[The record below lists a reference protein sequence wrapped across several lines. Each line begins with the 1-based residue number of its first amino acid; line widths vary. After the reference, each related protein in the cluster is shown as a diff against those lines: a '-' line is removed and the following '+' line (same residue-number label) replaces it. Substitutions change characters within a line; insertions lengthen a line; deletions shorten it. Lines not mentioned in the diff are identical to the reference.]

1 MLFVKVWLQFMVRLQ
16 KFLTQAR
23 VVSRREAERLIA
35 DGAVRVNGRLV
46 TELGVQVDPERD
58 RVELQ
63 GKHIRLSAPMYRI
76 ILKPRECLSVLE
88 SPRDDAGRKRPSL
101 ERYCKDKEPGWIVV
115 GPLDYS
121 TEGVVLITSDGDLAE
136 RIVKGPPGRK
146 TGCPLPMTYHL
157 KFQGLI
163 GEDELARI
171 GKGWRFEGRVVK
183 PDGVFPLATT
193 GKNTWLEIVAK
204 ELRPRAMRALGDIL
218 RKQVLKIS
226 RVKFADQSFEGLRMG
241 GFRDLNDKDVA
252 KLLRATGLKAPLE
265 TAPH

>member
-1 MLFVKVWLQFMVRLQ
+1 MVRLQ
-16 KFLTQAR
+16 RFLSQAR
-23 VVSRREAERLIA
+23 AVSRREAERLIA
-35 DGAVRVNGRLV
+35 AGAVRVNGRLV

-63 GKHIRLSAPMYRI
+63 GKHIKLSAPIYRI
-76 ILKPRECLSVLE
+76 LLKPRECLSVLE

-101 ERYCKDKEPGWIVV
+101 ERFVKDKEPGWIVV
-115 GPLDYS
+115 GPLDFA
-121 TEGVVLITSDGDLAE
+121 TEGVLLITSDGDLAE
-136 RIVKGPPGRK
+136 RIVKGPKGRA
-146 TGCPLPMTYHL
+146 GCPLPMTYHL

-171 GKGWRFEGRVVK
+171 ANGWRFEGRVVK
-183 PDGVFPLATT
+183 PVGVFPLATT
-193 GKNTWLEIVAK
+193 GKNTWVEVVAH

-226 RVKFADQSFEGLRMG
+226 RVKFGDHSFEGLRMG

-252 KLLRATGLKAPLE
+252 KLLRATGLKAPAANP
-265 TAPH
+265 TQ